1 MKDYSITQ
9 LRNIAL
15 VGHGSAGKTSLVEAM
30 LYNSGVINRMGRVE
44 DGNTV
49 TDFDDEEIRRR
60 ISIITALAPVEWG
73 GCKLNILDTPG
84 YTDFVGEVKG
94 ALRVADCALVMVDA
108 VAGVEVGTELA
119 WSYADERNLPRL
131 VVITKMDRENANFR
145 NVLDK
150 LTQSFQGNFVPLQ
163 LPIGS
168 QSNFEGVVD
177 LVALKA
183 RRGARGESGPLPDA
197 LKAEVDEFRLKVM
210 EAAAEG
216 EDELIMKYLD
226 GQELT
231 EAEIQRGLRLAIQKQ
246 TVVPVLCCS
255 ATANIGVAALMDMLA
270 IFAPSPLEAGSVK
283 ATNPATQ
290 AEEELDPQTAEQGP
304 LAAFVFKTM
313 ADPYVGKLTFF
324 RVYSGVLASDS
335 RVFNANRNQE
345 ERIGQVYAMRGKEQL
360 PVAQVKPGDIGAVAK
375 LQVTATGDTL
385 CDRGHPLL
393 LPPTT
398 YPRPLISVAV
408 EPKTKA
414 DSAKMGP
421 TLTRL
426 CEEDPTLRWRQE
438 PSTKQTI
445 LEGMGDG
452 HLDVAI
458 RRAAGKF
465 GVDIITSVP
474 KVPYRETITQTAS
487 TQYRHKKQTGGAGQF
502 AEVHMRVEPNE
513 RDAGYEFA
521 WEVFGGAISS
531 SFQTSI
537 EKGIKSV
544 MESGVIAGYPV
555 VDVKCAVFDGKEHP
569 VDSKPVAFEIAGRGA
584 FKQAFQN
591 AGPVLLEPIMT
602 IQVTT
607 PEQYTGD
614 IIGDL
619 NTRRARVLGIDQEG
633 SKSIITAY
641 VPLAEV
647 QRYAADLRGL
657 TQGRGVFTMELD
669 HYEEV
674 PSHIASGII
683 EKARRERAGEEEE

>member
-1 MKDYSITQ
+1 MKDYSITN

-15 VGHGSAGKTSLVEAM
+15 VGHGSAGKTSLAEAM
-30 LYNSGVINRMGRVE
+30 LYDSGAINRMGRVE

-49 TDFDDEEIRRR
+49 SDFDDEEIRRH
-60 ISIITALAPVEWG
+60 ISLTTAVAPLEWG
-73 GCKLNILDTPG
+73 NCKLNILDTPG
-84 YTDFVGEVKG
+84 FTDFAGEVKS
-94 ALRVADCALVMVDA
+94 AIRVADSALVLVDA

-119 WSYADERNLPRL
+119 WGYADERNLPRM
-131 VVITKMDRENANFR
+131 VVVAKMDRENANFR
-145 NVLDK
+145 AVLDK
-150 LTQSFQGNFVPLQ
+150 LSQSFQTSFVPLQ

-168 QSNFEGVVD
+168 QADFEGVVD
-177 LVALKA
+177 LVAMKA
-183 RRGARGESGPLPDA
+183 RRGAKGDVGDIPAAMKDD
-197 LKAEVDEFRLKVM
+197 VDEFRLKLM

-226 GQELT
+226 GQELS
-231 EAEIQRGLRLAIQKQ
+231 EDEVRRGLRLAIKNH
-246 TVVPVLCCS
+246 TVVPVLCCG
-255 ATANIGVAALMDMLA
+255 ATANVGVTALMDVLVA
-270 IFAPSPLEAGSVK
+270 FAPSPEDVGNAV
-283 ATNPATQ
+283 ATNPATN
-290 AEEELDPQTAEQGP
+290 AEETIEPREDGP

-313 ADPYVGKLTFF
+313 ADPYVGKMTYF
-324 RVYSGVLASDS
+324 RVYSGVLSSDS

-345 ERIGQVYAMRGKEQL
+345 ERIGQAYFMRGKEQITT
-360 PVAQVKPGDIGAVAK
+360 AQVKPGDIGVVAK
-375 LQVTATGDTL
+375 LQATATGDTL
-385 CDRGHPLL
+385 CDRGHPLT
-393 LPPTT
+393 LPPAS
-398 YPRPLISVAV
+398 YPQPLVSVAV

-426 CEEDPTLRWRQE
+426 CEEDPTLHWHQE

-445 LEGMGDG
+445 LEGMGDS

-465 GVDIITSVP
+465 GVDILTSTP
-474 KVPYRETITQTAS
+474 KVPYRETITRSAL

-502 AEVHMRVEPNE
+502 AEVHMRLDPNE
-513 RDAGYEFA
+513 RDQGYEFA
-521 WEVFGGAISS
+521 WEVFGGAVSS
-531 SFQTSI
+531 SFQSSI

-555 VDVKCAVFDGKEHP
+555 VDVKAAVVDGKEHP

-584 FKQAFQN
+584 FKQAFQE

-602 IQVTT
+602 IKITT

-619 NTRRARVLGIDQEG
+619 NTRRARVLGIDQEAG
-633 SKSIITAY
+633 KAIITAH

-647 QRYAADLRGL
+647 QRYATDLRSL

-669 HYEEV
+669 HYEDV
-674 PSHIASGII
+674 PSHIAQGII
-683 EKARRERAGEEEE
+683 EKAKKERAGEEEE

>member
-1 MKDYSITQ
+1 MKDYSITN

-15 VGHGSAGKTSLVEAM
+15 VGHGSAGKTSLTEAM
-30 LYNSGVINRMGRVE
+30 LYNSGAINRMGRVE

-49 TDFDDEEIRRR
+49 TDFDDEEIRRH
-60 ISIITALAPVEWG
+60 ISLTTALAPVEWG

-84 YTDFVGEVKG
+84 FTDFAGEVKS
-94 ALRVADCALVMVDA
+94 AVRVADSVLVLVDA

-119 WSYADERNLPRL
+119 WGYADERNLPRMA
-131 VVITKMDRENANFR
+131 VVAKMDRENANFR
-145 NVLDK
+145 AVLDK
-150 LTQSFQGNFVPLQ
+150 LSQSFQTSFVPLL

-168 QSNFEGVVD
+168 QASFEGVVD
-177 LVALKA
+177 LVTMKA
-183 RRGARGESGPLPDA
+183 RRGAKGDLGDIPAAMKDD
-197 LKAEVDEFRLKVM
+197 VDEFRLKLM

-231 EAEIQRGLRLAIQKQ
+231 EEEIRRGLRLAIKNRA
-246 TVVPVLCCS
+246 VVPVLCCG
-255 ATANIGVAALMDMLA
+255 ATANIGVAALMDALVA
-270 IFAPSPLEAGSVK
+270 FAPSPADAGNVT
-283 ATNPATQ
+283 ATNPVTRADETL
-290 AEEELDPQTAEQGP
+290 EPREDGP

-313 ADPYVGKLTFF
+313 ADPYVGKMTYF
-324 RVYSGVLASDS
+324 RVYSGVFSSDS
-335 RVFNANRNQE
+335 RVFNANRSQE
-345 ERIGQVYAMRGKEQL
+345 ERIGQAYFMRGKEQITT
-360 PVAQVKPGDIGAVAK
+360 AQVKPGDIGVVAK
-375 LQVTATGDTL
+375 LQATATGDTL
-385 CDRGHPLL
+385 CDRGHPLTM
-393 LPPTT
+393 PPAS
-398 YPRPLISVAV
+398 YPRPLVSVAV

-426 CEEDPTLRWRQE
+426 CEEDPTLHWRQE

-445 LEGMGDG
+445 LEGMGDS

-465 GVDIITSVP
+465 GVDIVTSTP
-474 KVPYRETITQTAS
+474 KVPYRETITRSAL

-502 AEVHMRVEPNE
+502 AEVHMRLDPNE
-513 RDAGYEFA
+513 RDQGYEFA
-521 WEVFGGAISS
+521 WEVFGGAVSG
-531 SFQTSI
+531 SFQSSI

-555 VDVKCAVFDGKEHP
+555 VDVKAAVVDGKEHP

-584 FKQAFQN
+584 FKQAFQE

-602 IQVTT
+602 IKITT

-619 NTRRARVLGIDQEG
+619 NTRRARVLGIDQESG
-633 SKSIITAY
+633 KAIITAH
-641 VPLAEV
+641 VPMAEV
-647 QRYAADLRGL
+647 QRYATDLRSL

-669 HYEEV
+669 HYENV
-674 PSHIASGII
+674 PSHIEQSII
-683 EKARRERAGEEEE
+683 EKAKKERAGEEEE